1 MRSLKVIIAFE
12 NDLEIAK
19 QDLAVCKDF
28 NIFDS
33 FRLFDKLGKGLITS
47 QDLEEFLNEIS
58 IYPEKD
64 EIYLFFRRYDSDND
78 GRIRFSDYIDSIIPK

>member
-47 QDLEEFLNEIS
+47 
-58 IYPEKD
+58 
-64 EIYLFFRRYDSDND
+64 
-78 GRIRFSDYIDSIIPK
+78 